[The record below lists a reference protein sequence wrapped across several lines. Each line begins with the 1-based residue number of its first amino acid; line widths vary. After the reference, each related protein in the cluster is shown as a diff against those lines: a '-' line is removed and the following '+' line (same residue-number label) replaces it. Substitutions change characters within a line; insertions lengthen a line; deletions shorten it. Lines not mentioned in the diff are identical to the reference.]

1 MVWINV
7 RGVDINIEG
16 ADGSSIYSYWEKQR
30 VKSVRLKDLLDSETE
45 IDMLKMDIDV
55 AENDV
60 ILDCGSSLKVVKK
73 IFREYH
79 SYINSIQKL

>member
-1 MVWINV
+1 
-7 RGVDINIEG
+7 
-16 ADGSSIYSYWEKQR
+16 
-30 VKSVRLKDLLDSETE
+30 VRLKDLLDSETE